1 MSDFARYN
9 QDTKEAQGFWAAYLG
24 DQKLEDV
31 LQGLLQKK
39 TNLVLW
45 EDRSY
50 WLEVDG
56 PWVSLWPASKE
67 RMLLQH
73 SFNKLAHDLRNPV
86 ATILG
91 YSELL
96 KEKPDPE
103 VKEYSQVITQKALKL
118 TKAIQYALD
127 YSRSLMGKSLPWSP
141 TAETENS
148 LFSYLEKKGIL
159 LNHIAITE
167 EVRVDKKLILAFFQ
181 ELRSNSLNYNG
192 PEEPLLALSWE
203 DGMLNLSLG
212 HPKIQ
217 SMVFSQ
223 ALLPFSSANKDRAL
237 SGLGLG
243 LNWLGCYAKQMDG
256 ELAKIDD
263 TIYLKL
269 TL

>member
-167 EVRVDKKLILAFFQ
+167 EVRVDKKLILAFFK
-181 ELRSNSLNYNG
+181 NS
-192 PEEPLLALSWE
+192 A
-203 DGMLNLSLG
+203 
-212 HPKIQ
+212 
-217 SMVFSQ
+217 
-223 ALLPFSSANKDRAL
+223 A
-237 SGLGLG
+237 
-243 LNWLGCYAKQMDG
+243 
-256 ELAKIDD
+256 
-263 TIYLKL
+263 